1 MVKHILPGA
10 TRKISWGAG
19 RVVTVRRM
27 IFNSPLSPQV
37 EERSREVLS
46 ETGDVEDLGEH
57 LAMLNDSV
65 MMELYGELKNTTQ
78 QSICHELTRVYHLL
92 QLANKRINRLES
104 QYSAIFTFVYRL
116 YERIEYI
123 FQYVALKLA
132 PTPPSTPPSTF
143 ESEEE
148 LSQGEP
154 TGGGV

>member
-19 RVVTVRRM
+19 RVVTVRRL

-57 LAMLNDSV
+57 LAMLN
-65 MMELYGELKNTTQ
+65 TTQ

-92 QLANKRINRLES
+92 QLTNKRINRLES